1 MIEGIE
7 LSYPMI
13 RILIGALGVV
23 VLVAGRKLFWLTIG
37 AVGFISGILFV
48 LLFLQ
53 IESIWIMLVIALVA
67 GAIGVVLALVLQKL
81 AVGIAGF
88 LMGAYALTW
97 LTQNF
102 IPDLT
107 YLDWLW
113 FLVGGVIGGLLVT
126 ALFDSALVGL
136 SAFVGATMIMLAA
149 PLNQTFSL
157 VLFVVL
163 LVIGIGIQSRRLSV
177 EN

>member
-7 LSYPMI
+7 LSYPLI
-13 RILIGALGVV
+13 RILIGLLGVV
-23 VLVAGRKLFWLTIG
+23 VLISGRKLFWLTIG
-37 AVGFISGILFV
+37 AVGFITGMLFV

-53 IESIWIMLVIALVA
+53 LESLWIMLVIAMVA
-67 GAIGVVLALVLQKL
+67 GAIGIVLALVLQKL

-97 LTQNF
+97 LFQNF
-102 IPDLT
+102 IPSLA

-113 FLVGGVIGGLLVT
+113 FLVGGIIGGLLVT
-126 ALFDSALVGL
+126 VLFDVALIGL
-136 SAFVGATMIMLAA
+136 STFVGATMIMLAA

-157 VLFVVL
+157 VL
-163 LVIGIGIQSRRLSV
+163 LVILVVAGIGIQSRGLGE